1 MSRFHVTNRLHFLA
15 ACRAADAV
23 AASGKSSPAKK
34 EKTKKDARKSGS
46 GGADTVV
53 PKQQTAVK
61 VVIPQGLVERVLVDV
76 VARAAYGSVDVK
88 AALTKEGFDFDWDAA
103 NLARS

>member
-1 MSRFHVTNRLHFLA
+1 
-15 ACRAADAV
+15 
-23 AASGKSSPAKK
+23 
-34 EKTKKDARKSGS
+34 
-46 GGADTVV
+46 
-53 PKQQTAVK
+53 